1 MKYLYIYFFTLLYL
15 DGSGMDFRTMLKKKK
30 YAKHMV
36 EDQDPDWGSLKHVE
50 KEEPEPEPVV
60 KEVCYVLLEM
70 MIIFFFILTG
80 KNELKTYI

>member
-60 KEVCYVLLEM
+60 KEVCNN
-70 MIIFFFILTG
+70 FFNLTG
-80 KNELKTYI
+80 KDELKHI

>member
-1 MKYLYIYFFTLLYL
+1 
-15 DGSGMDFRTMLKKKK
+15 MLKKKK

-60 KEVCYVLLEM
+60 KEVCYVLLDM
-70 MIIFFFILTG
+70 MIIFLLF
-80 KNELKTYI
+80 

>member
-1 MKYLYIYFFTLLYL
+1 
-15 DGSGMDFRTMLKKKK
+15 MLKKKK

-60 KEVCYVLLEM
+60 KEVCN
-70 MIIFFFILTG
+70 IFFNLTG
-80 KNELKTYI
+80 KK

>member
-70 MIIFFFILTG
+70 MIIFFFLF
-80 KNELKTYI
+80 